1 MILEIWNNKIL
12 FNYSIL
18 FELLEHTLHTGKL
31 SNQTVAHEYVDLIY
45 KCNKL
50 FLYFSCLQIEL

>member
-1 MILEIWNNKIL
+1 M
-12 FNYSIL
+12 SIL
-18 FELLEHTLHTGKL
+18 FELLEHTLRTGKW